1 MVVEKGDGEEDQDQD
16 PKSGNRSS
24 PDQKAPRKSGDKD
37 VHMYKVDTYISM
49 YICIYVSVG

>member
-1 MVVEKGDGEEDQDQD
+1 VVVEKGDGEEDQDQD